1 MPSNKADF
9 HQDRDLTQAQAEA
22 LDEAAERPPAKIK
35 GRDLP
40 SQKRLNGGK
49 MTTCLILLND
59 IEELSL
65 TLSDMMG
72 DQKCRHQDTHIA
84 IAEAVL
90 ALTKLHKELT
100 K

>member
-1 MPSNKADF
+1 M
-9 HQDRDLTQAQAEA
+9 AE
-22 LDEAAERPPAKIK
+22 
-35 GRDLP
+35 
-40 SQKRLNGGK
+40 
-49 MTTCLILLND
+49 CLILLND

-72 DQKCRHQDTHIA
+72 DQKCRHRDTHVA

-90 ALTKLHKELT
+90 ALTKLHKELI